1 VEETSPREVPPLPVE
16 PTEEDDEVD
25 EVESDRSVR
34 KGFSMVVVVVFGS
47 DIASSCWCVVGCM

>member
-1 VEETSPREVPPLPVE
+1 MPVE

-34 KGFSMVVVVVFGS
+34 KGFSMVVVVFGS
-47 DIASSCWCVVGCM
+47 DIASSCWCVGWM